1 MKIQEVFMIS
11 SLVKNDRTELW
22 ERYKWHKEMEARELL
37 IMEYVGLVKYVA
49 GRMAISLPPNVF
61 QDDLISYGIF
71 GLIDAIEKFDLDRN
85 IKFETYAI
93 ARIRGAIW
101 DGLRSMDWVPY
112 SVRQKAKELEQTY
125 FKLEFQLGRAAT
137 DEEICEVLGLSKQ
150 QFAHLLV
157 ETSFSSV
164 LSLDDLWNIDKDG
177 GSVVRII
184 DTVQDQD
191 APDPVAMV
199 MFEEQK
205 KILTDAINKLPER
218 EKMVIALY
226 YYEGLTL
233 KEIGKVLGVSE
244 SRVSQM
250 HTKAVLRLRGRLS
263 RLKKKVLD

>member
-1 MKIQEVFMIS
+1 MAV
-11 SLVKNDRTELW
+11 SLAKNDRTEYW
-22 ERYKWHKEMEARELL
+22 KKYKVHKDLQAREVL
-37 IMEYVGLVKYVA
+37 ILEYAGLVKYVA
-49 GRMAISLPPNVF
+49 GRMAISLPPNVP

-71 GLIDAIEKFDLDRN
+71 GLIDAIEKFEPERN

-125 FKLEFQLGRAAT
+125 ARLENQLGRAAT
-137 DEEICEVLGLSKQ
+137 DDEVCSALNISRQ
-150 QFAHLLV
+150 QFSHLLM
-157 ETSFSSV
+157 ETSFTSCV
-164 LSLDDLWNIDKDG
+164 SLDDLWSIDKDG
-177 GSVVRII
+177 GNSVRII
-184 DTVQDQD
+184 DTIQDHS
-191 APDPVAMV
+191 APDPVTMV

-205 KILTDAINKLPER
+205 RILTDAINRLPER
-218 EKMVIALY
+218 EKLVIALY

-244 SRVSQM
+244 SRISQM

-263 RLKKKVLD
+263 RIKKKIIGG